1 MTTTTTTTTTK
12 RNMNGRRYCGAN
24 IVMLIFLFVQQ
35 CCYLGNISDNLPKV
49 FAFSQ
54 FSSTINTLQC
64 SDRPN
69 KSSRVAS
76 SSSSSPASSSSPSS
90 SILSL
95 KERRRQYSFF
105 QIHANTLTN
114 ESSENYDDIATVNV
128 TNVFG
133 NNNKTNNK
141 RGVNTAQVRSIM
153 SILEER
159 YDLPL
164 PLPPLRT
171 PPASPLLSDA
181 DITETCDDDDD
192 NKNKNNNK
200 RRNMNNEWKKTR
212 NYLYHANRSHQPSQ
226 QGSHDGGDIHDDDS
240 GGSDDTL
247 TLQQQV
253 ITVLDFLDERL
264 DLPSHVSKKILQDSP
279 RILRKPVSS
288 FLVPTSDFLLE
299 LWGRDLFLQAVERNP
314 ALLLSSGVGYTTN
327 RKKKKKND
335 NINEN
340 SDSDSDNDNDS
351 FYSRSNDDMD
361 IDIEK
366 VGKAK
371 ESLEVVEEILS
382 KYTGLSSSA
391 AKRIKISSPFVFGL
405 APSQLHSVL
414 GYLESILSNQKE
426 VDTTTTTTATMTMTV
441 IDEELLPKSK
451 KILGKI
457 IMARPNLLNLS
468 VEKNLKPRMEFLTTA
483 CDLNVVQ
490 LAKVVQTSNGS
501 VLSLSVEQ
509 NLKPTMDFMWHEIF
523 YDHEGNKNGQKILLK
538 KCISSHPQ
546 ILGLSLTN
554 LKSKVEYFNSIGPSL
569 AVRIAA
575 KCPAIYSLNLEQN
588 IIPTIDFLANIWG
601 MTTNETTQQPS
612 STKEGYITNNK
623 RYNSNSIFLQNM
635 LHEYPNIITL
645 SVEANIRPTMMFFN
659 KTGYTLLNE
668 NWELISSDPIGENS
682 PQLGGNNNNGDH
694 SSHDIEVGSKTI
706 SSNRIRG
713 RYIAASLYNRLLPR
727 WHFCLSSSSNNNFDS
742 NSNSILVDKNV
753 TALPG
758 STATTSSS
766 SSSAAAE
773 STKKIQQP
781 KIPPL
786 HLLVMSSDEAFCETM
801 GFRFESYI
809 KFRNDAIPRLKFS
822 SQFDIWIKT
831 GKPIDL

>member
-1 MTTTTTTTTTK
+1 MRLYAQNFQPIDPCAFNT
-12 RNMNGRRYCGAN
+12 GARRKYFRSN
-24 IVMLIFLFVQQ
+24 NQQ
-35 CCYLGNISDNLPKV
+35 IH
-49 FAFSQ
+49 
-54 FSSTINTLQC
+54 
-64 SDRPN
+64 
-69 KSSRVAS
+69 S
-76 SSSSSPASSSSPSS
+76 SSSKRLVQNIFSSPSTVT
-90 SILSL
+90 
-95 KERRRQYSFF
+95 SFLDWC
-105 QIHANTLTN
+105 HT
-114 ESSENYDDIATVNV
+114 SSENYDDIATVNV

-192 NKNKNNNK
+192 DDNKNKNNNK
-200 RRNMNNEWKKTR
+200 RRKVNNEWKKTR

-226 QGSHDGGDIHDDDS
+226 QGSHDGGDIDDDDS
-240 GGSDDTL
+240 GGGDGTL

-327 RKKKKKND
+327 RKKKKKNG

-340 SDSDSDNDNDS
+340 SDNDNDNDSDSDNDS
-351 FYSRSNDDMD
+351 FYSRSSDDTD
-361 IDIEK
+361 IVIEK

-426 VDTTTTTTATMTMTV
+426 VDTTTTTTATTTMTV

-523 YDHEGNKNGQKILLK
+523 YDHERNKNDQKILLK
-538 KCISSHPQ
+538 KCLSSHPQ

-668 NWELISSDPIGENS
+668 NWELISSDLIGENS

-801 GFRFESYI
+801 GFRFDFLVNSI
-809 KFRNDAIPRLKFS
+809 F
-822 SQFDIWIKT
+822 
-831 GKPIDL
+831 G

>member
-1 MTTTTTTTTTK
+1 MTTTTK
-12 RNMNGRRYCGAN
+12 RNMNGRRCCGAN
-24 IVMLIFLFVQQ
+24 IVMFIFLFVQQ
-35 CCYLGNISDNLPKV
+35 WCYLGNIGDNIPKV

-54 FSSTINTLQC
+54 FSSTINTVQC

-69 KSSRVAS
+69 KPSRVAS
-76 SSSSSPASSSSPSS
+76 SSSPSS
-90 SILSL
+90 APSILSF
-95 KERRRQYSFF
+95 KKRRQRYSLF
-105 QIHANTLTN
+105 QINANTLAN

-128 TNVFG
+128 TNVIG
-133 NNNKTNNK
+133 NNNKINNK

-164 PLPPLRT
+164 PLPPLLT
-171 PPASPLLSDA
+171 PPTSPSLSDA
-181 DITETCDDDDD
+181 DITERCDDDDD
-192 NKNKNNNK
+192 SKNKNNNK
-200 RRNMNNEWKKTR
+200 RRKVNNEWKKTR
-212 NYLYHANRSHQPSQ
+212 NYLYHANRSHQTSQ
-226 QGSHDGGDIHDDDS
+226 QGSHDGGDIDDDD
-240 GGSDDTL
+240 GGDDTL

-327 RKKKKKND
+327 RKKKKKN

-340 SDSDSDNDNDS
+340 NDNDNDNDNDS
-351 FYSRSNDDMD
+351 DNDSFHSHSNDDTD

-366 VGKAK
+366 AGKARV
-371 ESLEVVEEILS
+371 SLEVVEEILL

-414 GYLESILSNQKE
+414 GYLDSILNNQKQ

-441 IDEELLPKSK
+441 TDEELLPKSK
-451 KILGKI
+451 NILGKI

-468 VEKNLKPRMEFLTTA
+468 VEKNLKPRMEFLATG
-483 CDLNVVQ
+483 CDLNAIQ
-490 LAKVVQTSNGS
+490 IAKVVQTSNGS
-501 VLSLSVEQ
+501 VLGLSVEQ

-523 YDHEGNKNGQKILLK
+523 YDHERNKNDQKILLK

-601 MTTNETTQQPS
+601 MTTNETTQQAS
-612 STKEGYITNNK
+612 STKEGYITNNN

-682 PQLGGNNNNGDH
+682 PQLGGSNNNGDH
-694 SSHDIEVGSKTI
+694 SSHDFDVGSKTT

-727 WHFCLSSSSNNNFDS
+727 WHFCLSSSSNNIYDDN
-742 NSNSILVDKNV
+742 NNSILVDKNV

-758 STATTSSS
+758 STATTLSS
-766 SSSAAAE
+766 SSSAE
-773 STKKIQQP
+773 STKTIQQP

>member
-1 MTTTTTTTTTK
+1 MTTTTK
-12 RNMNGRRYCGAN
+12 RNMNGRCCRAN

-35 CCYLGNISDNLPKV
+35 WWYHDNVNDNVNNNIPKV
-49 FAFSQ
+49 FALSQ
-54 FSSTINTLQC
+54 FSFTTINTVQF

-69 KSSRVAS
+69 ANKPSRFAS
-76 SSSSSPASSSSPSS
+76 SSSAS

-95 KERRRQYSFF
+95 TERRRRYSFF
-105 QIHANTLTN
+105 QIYANTLTT
-114 ESSENYDDIATVNV
+114 ESSENYDDVVVTA
-128 TNVFG
+128 TNVIG
-133 NNNKTNNK
+133 NINKSNNK

-159 YDLPL
+159 YDLP
-164 PLPPLRT
+164 PPLT
-171 PPASPLLSDA
+171 TKPLLSDGNDD
-181 DITETCDDDDD
+181 DITETCDDDSSR
-192 NKNKNNNK
+192 NKNNNK
-200 RRNMNNEWKKTR
+200 RKKVNNEWKKTR
-212 NYLYHANRSHQPSQ
+212 NYLYHANRSHQPSSQ
-226 QGSHDGGDIHDDDS
+226 RSNDGGDIVDDD
-240 GGSDDTL
+240 GDGDGDGDTF

-264 DLPSHVSKKILQDSP
+264 ELPRQVSRKILQDSP

-327 RKKKKKND
+327 RKKKKTNNIDENND
-335 NINEN
+335 I
-340 SDSDSDNDNDS
+340 DNDS
-351 FYSRSNDDMD
+351 FHSHSSDDTD

-366 VGKAK
+366 VGKAGA
-371 ESLEVVEEILS
+371 SLKVVEDILL

-391 AKRIKISSPFVFGL
+391 AKRLKISSPFVFGL

-414 GYLESILSNQKE
+414 GYLESILNNQKE
-426 VDTTTTTTATMTMTV
+426 VDTTTTVTY
-441 IDEELLPKSK
+441 EELPKSK

-457 IMARPNLLNLS
+457 IMAHCNLLNLS
-468 VEKNLKPRMEFLTTA
+468 VENNLKPRMEFLATG
-483 CDLNVVQ
+483 CDLNATQ

-501 VLSLSVEQ
+501 VLGLSIEQ

-523 YDHEGNKNGQKILLK
+523 YDHERNKNDQKILLK

-554 LKSKVEYFNSIGPSL
+554 LKSKVEYFNSIGPFL

-588 IIPTIDFLANIWG
+588 IIPTVDFLANIWG

-612 STKEGYITNNK
+612 STKERYISNNN

-668 NWELISSDPIGENS
+668 NWELISSDPIGGNS
-682 PQLGGNNNNGDH
+682 PQLGDNNNNN
-694 SSHDIEVGSKTI
+694 SSQNIEVGSIIT
-706 SSNRIRG
+706 SGNRIRG

-727 WHFCLSSSSNNNFDS
+727 WHFCLSSSSKNMYDNN
-742 NSNSILVDKNV
+742 NSILVDKNA
-753 TALPG
+753 TTLPG
-758 STATTSSS
+758 TTATTPSS
-766 SSSAAAE
+766 SSSAGAGAAAAK
-773 STKKIQQP
+773 SMKTIQQP

-786 HLLVMSSDEAFCETM
+786 HLLVMSSDETFCETM
-801 GFRFESYI
+801 GFRFESYV